1 MSAATQNQELSAS
14 TQAPLIVPKKKSSKG
29 PNKEGLNFGTT
40 YLLGVISACT
50 AESVVYPCDMIKT
63 RLQILPTRAGMFSTG
78 ALIIKTEGPK
88 GLYMG
93 FSAACYRHAIYSGSR
108 YFAYDLL
115 REKVFKRNDDGSFPL
130 WKSALSAMC
139 AGAIGQFAASPTD
152 LIKVQMQTE
161 GFRQLK
167 GEARLYTG
175 TINCFYSMYNKLG
188 FIGMWRGWFPNVQ
201 RAALVQ
207 LGDLT
212 AYDIAKQKILLYTP
226 LEDNFLSHGCASIVA
241 GLVATIMSTP
251 SDVLKTRIM
260 SNPDAYKSTLDCL
273 MKTVNNEG
281 FFALY
286 RGFFPIWA
294 RMGPKAM
301 VFYLTFEKCR
311 SLMGLSS
318 W

>member
-1 MSAATQNQELSAS
+1 VIDAA
-14 TQAPLIVPKKKSSKG
+14 PKPKKRSKG

-40 YLLGVISACT
+40 YLLGSISACT
-50 AESVVYPCDMIKT
+50 AEAVVYPCDMVKT
-63 RLQILPTRAGMFSTG
+63 RLQIMPTRAGMFSTG
-78 ALIIKTEGPK
+78 ATIIKTEGVQ

-93 FSAACYRHAIYSGSR
+93 FSAACYRHCIYSGTR
-108 YFAYDLL
+108 FFAYEILK
-115 REKVFKRNDDGSFPL
+115 ENVFKRNADGSFPL
-130 WKSALSAMC
+130 WKSALAAMS

-152 LIKVQMQTE
+152 LVKVQMQTE
-161 GFRQLK
+161 GFRALK
-167 GEARLYTG
+167 GEERLYSG
-175 TINCFYSMYNKLG
+175 TMHCFRSMYQKMG
-188 FIGMWRGWFPNVQ
+188 FVGMWRGWFPNVQ

-212 AYDIAKQKILLYTP
+212 AYDIAKQKLLMHTP
-226 LEDNFLSHGCASIVA
+226 LEDNFVAHGCASIAA

-260 SNPDAYKSTLDCL
+260 SNPDAYSSTLDCL
-273 MKTVNNEG
+273 VKTVRNDG
-281 FFALY
+281 ALALY

-301 VFYLTFEKCR
+301 VFYLTFEQLR
-311 SLMGLSS
+311 GALGLAS

>member
-1 MSAATQNQELSAS
+1 MSLTSPLSQHS
-14 TQAPLIVPKKKSSKG
+14 PLIEAVAVAPKKRSKG

-40 YLLGVISACT
+40 YLLGAVSACT
-50 AESVVYPCDMIKT
+50 AESVVYPCDMVKT
-63 RLQILPTRAGMFSTG
+63 RLQILPTRAGMFTT
-78 ALIIKTEGPK
+78 AATIVRTEGPS

-93 FSAACYRHAIYSGSR
+93 FSAACYRHCIYSGTR
-108 YFAYDLL
+108 YFAYELIK
-115 REKVFKRNDDGSFPL
+115 ENVFTRNADGSFPL
-130 WKSALSAMC
+130 WKSALAAMS

-161 GFRQLK
+161 GFRALQ
-167 GEARLYTG
+167 GQQRLYSG
-175 TINCFYSMYNKLG
+175 TRHCATEMYRKMGVVGL
-188 FIGMWRGWFPNVQ
+188 WRGWLPNVQ

-212 AYDIAKQKILLYTP
+212 AYDMAKQKLLLHTR
-226 LEDNFLSHGCASIVA
+226 LEDNFVAHGAASIVA
-241 GLVATIMSTP
+241 GLVATVMSTP

-260 SNPDAYKSTLDCL
+260 SNPDAYSSTTDCL
-273 MKTVNNEG
+273 VKTVRNDG
-281 FFALY
+281 VLALY

-301 VFYLTFEKCR
+301 IFYLTFEQLR
-311 SLMGLSS
+311 GAMGLSS